1 MTHRESFEIVMSY
14 GGLEGAKRKLDRLCI
29 LKWIT
34 PEIVNLTEAIRLFK
48 EARGEDGSSN
58 TV

>member
-1 MTHRESFEIVMSY
+1 MTNEESFEIVMSY
-14 GGLEGAKRKLDRLCI
+14 GGLEGAQTKLNRLCI

-34 PEIVNLTEAIRLFK
+34 PEILTLTEAIRVFK
-48 EARGEDGSSN
+48 QTRGENGSSN

>member
-1 MTHRESFEIVMSY
+1 MSY
-14 GGLEGAKRKLDRLCI
+14 GGLEGAQRKLDRLCI

-34 PEIVNLTEAIRLFK
+34 PEILNLTEAIRLFK
-48 EARGEDGSSN
+48 ETRGEDGSSN